1 MLIGNALAL
10 VETNFIGSAFFTLI
24 TLKSGWTNARLS
36 ACGGIFRACGV
47 VRAVAIGR
55 DLASISFEAVTAAAL
70 ENYGL
75 NCLIV
80 DGETHATV
88 QAVPG
93 TNVIVAVRSVVHGV
107 DAVAIGFTIVSH
119 FANPSMTVCGKY
131 FEFEYSQILLK
142 KLTQIFT
149 YQRSFLL
156 LLAAQIRY
164 HLVTVNANAFSHQ
177 AK

>member
-1 MLIGNALAL
+1 MKSRCTIASEIPMLIGNALAL

-107 DAVAIGFTIVSH
+107 DAVAIRFTIVSH
-119 FANPSMTVCGKY
+119 FANPSMTVCGKD
-131 FEFEYSQILLK
+131 FEFEYSQIYSKNLPKSSHIKEVFSFFWQLK
-142 KLTQIFT
+142 FATI
-149 YQRSFLL
+149 S
-156 LLAAQIRY
+156 
-164 HLVTVNANAFSHQ
+164 
-177 AK
+177 